1 MFCDLLS
8 RFPETC
14 SAAVA
19 GSVGRELG
27 RSCRDRSSRSGCG
40 PGLRFI
46 VLYKISLWGMIV
58 VCHALW
64 DSKGF

>member
-46 VLYKISLWGMIV
+46 VLCKISL
-58 VCHALW
+58 
-64 DSKGF
+64 